1 MNPRATAN
9 GFRERFQ
16 WGSYG
21 FIPGLLLGIV
31 LGWIFSGVVSWLFR
45 FGLALLILIPLVLL
59 FFAWRWF
66 TTRDD
71 QREVVVY
78 EYADRRPGEQI
89 ETGGR
94 IVDTNG
100 GTAER

>member
-1 MNPRATAN
+1 MNPGNTAN
-9 GFRERFQ
+9 RFRERFQ

-21 FIPGLLLGIV
+21 FLPGLLLGIL
-31 LGWIFSGVVSWLFR
+31 LGWIFSGAVSWLFR

-59 FFAWRWF
+59 FFAWRWW

-71 QREVVVY
+71 DRQVVVY
-78 EYADRRPGEQI
+78 ESRDRRAGDQI

-94 IVDTNG
+94 IVDTDG
-100 GTAER
+100 GPAER